1 MKAKKLG
8 IEDKLVDLHDKYFV
22 STAVLLISST
32 VPNIWPNYI
41 IFWTNNIELNM
52 KLNLMKSKCF
62 IYLRDLINIFK
73 VKITNEN
80 IIKTVSSVV
89 DVCIFNLDFII
100 TEKFEY
106 ISKMSKDNNV
116 FPDYNYELFIYSML
130 NFLLKFLTKEPI
142 ISFFSVYAKKYEFF
156 HK

>member
-1 MKAKKLG
+1 M
-8 IEDKLVDLHDKYFV
+8 IDLHDKYFV
-22 STAVLLISST
+22 STAVLLINST
-32 VPNIWPNYI
+32 VPHIWPHYI
-41 IFWTNNIELNM
+41 IFWTNNTELNS

-62 IYLRDLINIFK
+62 IYLMDLIRIFK

-100 TEKFEY
+100 KDRFEY
-106 ISKMSKDNNV
+106 ITKMSKDNKD

-130 NFLLKFLTKEPI
+130 NFLLKFLTREPI
-142 ISFFSVYAKKYEFF
+142 ISFFSVYSKKYHKFF
-156 HK
+156 I